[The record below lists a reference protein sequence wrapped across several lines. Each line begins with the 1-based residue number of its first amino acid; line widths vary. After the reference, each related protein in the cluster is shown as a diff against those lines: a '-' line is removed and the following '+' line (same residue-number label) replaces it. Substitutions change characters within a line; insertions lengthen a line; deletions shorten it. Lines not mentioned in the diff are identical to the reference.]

1 MAETQQPMN
10 SNDAGNVTD
19 SFSKAQRARGVS
31 AVPAVNPKINQDEF
45 ASALDDLVGVWKVQ
59 EGCSV
64 GRITRELPEP
74 IQTKFKET
82 LRNEKVNS
90 ARLVEVLATFG
101 ITVGSDVM
109 RRHRRRLL
117 GKDGCKC
124 PNES

>member
-1 MAETQQPMN
+1 MAEMQQPM
-10 SNDAGNVTD
+10 SSSDAGSATG
-19 SFSKAQRARGVS
+19 SSSKAQRARGVS
-31 AVPAVNPKINQDEF
+31 DVPVVNPKINQDDF
-45 ASALDDLVGVWKVQ
+45 ASALDSLVGLWKIQ
-59 EGCSV
+59 DGCSV
-64 GRITRELPEP
+64 GRITKELPEP
-74 IQTKFKET
+74 SRTKFQEA

>member
-1 MAETQQPMN
+1 MEEMQQQMN
-10 SNDAGNVTD
+10 SSDVGNATG
-19 SFSKAQRARGVS
+19 SSSKAQRARGVS
-31 AVPAVNPKINQDEF
+31 DVPVVNPKINQDDF
-45 ASALDDLVGVWKVQ
+45 ASALDNLVGIWKIQ

-74 IQTKFKET
+74 SRTKFQEA